1 MSNTFKI
8 KGSGLF
14 ESDHPIPS
22 NGEFYL
28 SKIIS
33 DNLYETWFSKAKPA
47 KIFVLNKSRCGNGG
61 TTGFIR
67 YARQHC
73 KGLLV
78 SVPNRSIVKSKEIE
92 KDLCCVY
99 GGADDIERDRNI
111 RICTWDKTDSVDRFN
126 TFGFEQIDIEEWISG
141 DADDRFWSGSLL
153 VVDEYHKLID
163 DSNYRDICY
172 KMVQKI
178 MTTTSNVVLM
188 SATPNYGFLDFL
200 RAFTGKDVV
209 IYNVEYDDEGY
220 DKKGAVLQWMNR
232 PEGVRTYDIVMEVVE
247 KARKKKETYETTTV
261 NKSTFA
267 VNQVCFFYNSVSKI
281 SAIVNDMCDVSD
293 VEVLCS
299 KDELNEV
306 TVPCYSEKFNPDKLI
321 HFMTSAYFTGMDV
334 DTPVDK
340 VVIIGGNNIDFLAY
354 SHKSIK
360 QMLGRF
366 RKGYEGSFVISN
378 GRTLNEHIYG
388 DIVGKMTVA
397 RKKIKEYKKHIDE
410 AEHINK
416 NITDIVRHSVDY
428 LYYLIQKKSMDGWMD
443 FDAFYEMMEVYKE
456 YEVVEKTLKKPKA
469 FKRKIDIPF
478 SAYREKRLAGE
489 EVEYR
494 YAGICEKFIELFGIE
509 KFKTVKFNDIR
520 RMVELEIAVKDD
532 DMDSMDGSKM
542 YDLLLGDG
550 YYKGSYLMSVLDYLG
565 EKCEYA
571 DLEIKMKEVFGCYC
585 IRQEDGWKK
594 NKKTGLFLC
603 LLAEECDASV
613 ANLCSF
619 CISGYNNYIYD
630 YTKNEQ
636 FSDDRSIN
644 GLKVALKV
652 SPNGRRTEAVT
663 TQLDSIK
670 HYSMINDGDE
680 YQKEFFTKINKDIS
694 VIPNIKRDA
703 EFEKL
708 FKAYKRNQT
717 MISEFYKDTA
727 SPTEEYHFA
736 TEEMEKI
743 DCLIVDIDDSISFNE
758 FKSIYSD
765 IQWTAYPTISN
776 HNADNWVKFRVIIP
790 LAKTLLLPNN
800 NLAVLKL
807 LRRMV
812 CKHEDNNHGLYSN
825 TSKEQWDLRVSNE
838 GEVLNISQDTVIYLT
853 SLVNSLHDAVGMKIE
868 KFKKLKKST
877 KIETIIESSD
887 VKEGYIQRA
896 ISMFNE
902 CKVGERNA
910 VIYGRLWYL
919 VVKRG
924 FTSEDIAKIRDGL
937 TRKDIID
944 EMDNVCK
951 QHRWM

>member
-1 MSNTFKI
+1 MSNIFKI
-8 KGSGLF
+8 EGKGLF

-22 NGEFYL
+22 NGNFRL
-28 SKIIS
+28 KDIIS
-33 DNLYETWFSKAKPA
+33 DNVYETWFSKAKPA
-47 KIFVLNKSRCGNGG
+47 KIFVLNKGRCGNGG
-61 TTGFIR
+61 TTGFID
-67 YARQHC
+67 YARRHC
-73 KGLLV
+73 KGLTI
-78 SVPNRSIVKSKEIE
+78 SVPNRSIVLSKESE
-92 KDLCCVY
+92 SKDLCCVY
-99 GGADDIERDRNI
+99 GGAEDIDKDRNI
-111 RICTWDKTDSVDRFN
+111 RICTWDKTESVERFDD
-126 TFGFEQIDIEEWISG
+126 FGVEVIDMEQFFDPDTELNKVW
-141 DADDRFWSGSLL
+141 AGSLL
-153 VVDEYHKLID
+153 LVDEYHKLID

-172 KMVQKI
+172 DMVQKI
-178 MTTTSNVVLM
+178 MTTESNVVLM
-188 SATPNYGFLDFL
+188 SATPNYGFLEFL
-200 RAFTGKDVV
+200 RAFSGKDVV

-232 PEGVRTYDIVMEVVE
+232 PEGIRTYDIVMEVIE
-247 KARKKKETYETTTV
+247 AARKKKETYETTTV
-261 NKSTFA
+261 NKSSFA

-281 SAIVNDMCDVSD
+281 ANIVNDMCDTSD

-299 KDELNEV
+299 KDELNEL
-306 TVPCYSEKFNPDKLI
+306 TVPCYSENFNPDKLI

-334 DTPVDK
+334 NYHVDK
-340 VVIIGGNNIDFLAY
+340 VVIIGGNNIDYLSY
-354 SHKSIK
+354 SQMSIK

-378 GRTLNEHIYG
+378 GRVLNEHVYA
-388 DIVGKMTVA
+388 DIIGKMTVA
-397 RKKIKEYKKHIDE
+397 RKKIKEYKKYVDVVE
-410 AEHINK
+410 YINK
-416 NITDIVRHSVDY
+416 NMDDIVKYSVDY
-428 LYYLIQKKSMDGWMD
+428 LYYNIQKKSMDGWMD
-443 FDAFYEMMEVYKE
+443 FEAFNEMMEVYKE
-456 YEVVEKTLKKPKA
+456 YKVVETPLKKPKEH
-469 FKRKIDIPF
+469 KRKKDIPF
-478 SAYREKRLAGE
+478 SVYREKRLAGE

-494 YAGICEKFIELFGIE
+494 YAAICEKFIEMFGIE
-509 KFKTVKFNDIR
+509 KFKKVNFSDIR
-520 RMVELEIAVKDD
+520 RMVELEVAVKDVD
-532 DMDSMDGSKM
+532 LNAMSGSNM

-550 YYKGSYLMSVLDYLG
+550 YYQGSYLMSVLNYLG
-565 EKCEYA
+565 EKCDYA

-603 LLAEECDASV
+603 LLEEECV

-619 CISGYNNYIYD
+619 SIPVYNNYIYE
-630 YTKNEQ
+630 YSKNEQ
-636 FSDDRSIN
+636 ISDERSNN

-652 SPNGRRTEAVT
+652 SPNGRKTEAIT
-663 TQLDSIK
+663 TQLDSIQ

-680 YQKEFFTKINKDIS
+680 YQKEFFTKINKDVS
-694 VIPNIKRDA
+694 VIPNIKRDT

-727 SPTEEYHFA
+727 SPTATYHFA

-758 FKSIYSD
+758 FREIYSD

-776 HNADNWVKFRVIIP
+776 YDADNWVKFRVIIP
-790 LAKTLLLPNN
+790 LAKTLLLPND

-812 CKHEDNNHGLYSN
+812 CKHEDSNHGLYSN

-868 KFKKLKKST
+868 NAKKFKKST

-924 FTSEDIAKIRDGL
+924 FTSEDIAKIREGL
-937 TRKDIID
+937 TRQDIID
-944 EMDNVCK
+944 EMENVCK

>member
-22 NGEFYL
+22 NGKFYL
-28 SKIIS
+28 SDIIT
-33 DNLYETWFSKAKPA
+33 DNLYETWFSRAKPA
-47 KIFVLNKSRCGNGG
+47 KIFVLNKGRCGNGG

-67 YARQHC
+67 YAQKHC
-73 KGLLV
+73 KGLTV
-78 SVPNRSIVKSKEIE
+78 SVPNRSIVKSKEIQ

-99 GGADDIERDRNI
+99 GGAENIEQEKNI
-111 RICTWDKTDSVDRFN
+111 RICTWDKTDSVDKFRKY
-126 TFGFEQIDIEEWISG
+126 GFEQIDIEKWING
-141 DADDRFWSGSLL
+141 DVDDRFWSGSLL

-172 KMVQKI
+172 QMVQKI
-178 MTTTSNVVLM
+178 MTTTNNVVLM
-188 SATPNYGFLDFL
+188 SATPNYGFLEFL

-209 IYNVEYDDEGY
+209 IYNVEYDDEGW
-220 DKKGAVLQWMNR
+220 DKQGAVLQWMNR
-232 PEGVRTYDIVMEVVE
+232 PEGIRTYDIVMEVVE
-247 KARKKKETYETTTV
+247 SARKKKATYETTTV

-281 SAIVNDMCDVSD
+281 SDIVNDMCDVSD

-334 DTPVDK
+334 DIPVDK

-410 AEHINK
+410 EEHINK

-443 FDAFYEMMEVYKE
+443 FDAFNEMMEVYKE
-456 YEVVEKTLKKPKA
+456 YKVVEKTLKKPRE
-469 FKRKIDIPF
+469 FKRKKDIPF
-478 SAYREKRLAGE
+478 SVYRKHRLADE
-489 EVEYR
+489 KVEYR
-494 YAGICEKFIELFGIE
+494 YAAICEKFIEMFGIE

-520 RMVELEIAVKDD
+520 RMVELEIAVKDVD
-532 DMDSMDGSKM
+532 VCSLDSNKL

-550 YYKGSYLMSVLDYLG
+550 YYKGAYLMSVLDYLG
-565 EKCEYA
+565 EKCDY
-571 DLEIKMKEVFGCYC
+571 DVLEDKMRDVFGCYC
-585 IRQEDGWKK
+585 IKQEDGRKK
-594 NKKTGLFLC
+594 NKKSGLFLC
-603 LLAEECDASV
+603 VSMDEFVAE
-613 ANLCSF
+613 NGTF
-619 CISGYNNYIYD
+619 CILGYIYNIYE
-630 YTKNEQ
+630 YTKTEE
-636 FSDDRSIN
+636 FSDGRSIN

-663 TQLDSIK
+663 TQLDSIR

-680 YQKEFFTKINKDIS
+680 YQSEFFTKINKDIS

-703 EFEKL
+703 EFKKL
-708 FKAYKRNQT
+708 FDAYKRNQT
-717 MISEFYKDTA
+717 MISEFYKDTDT
-727 SPTEEYHFA
+727 PTARYHFA

-765 IQWTAYPTISN
+765 IRWTAYPTISN
-776 HNADNWVKFRVIIP
+776 YNADNWCKFRVVIP
-790 LAKTLLLPNN
+790 LAQTLLVPND

-807 LRRMV
+807 LRRMI
-812 CKHEDNNHGLYSN
+812 CKHEDRNHGLYSN

-838 GEVLNISQDTVIYLT
+838 GKTVNISQDTVIYLT
-853 SLVNSLHDAVGMKIE
+853 ALLNSMHDAVGMKIE
-868 KFKKLKKST
+868 RFKKLKKST
-877 KIETIIESSD
+877 KIETLIASSD
-887 VKEGYIQRA
+887 TKDRLIQST
-896 ISMFNE
+896 ISMFE
-902 CKVGERNA
+902 GCKVGERNA
-910 VIYGRLWYL
+910 VIYGRMWYL

-924 FTSEDIAKIRDGL
+924 FNAEDIAKIREGL
-937 TRKDIID
+937 TRQDMII
-944 EMDNVCK
+944 EMDTVCK